1 MRTLLRKL
9 LGVLLIVLGIFFGF
23 VPFVPGIVL
32 ILLGLQL
39 LGMPIIPL
47 ERVKSFFQRKQ
58 NSAQKDDER

>member
-1 MRTLLRKL
+1 MLLRKL
-9 LGVLLIVLGIFFGF
+9 LGALLIVLGVLFGF

-47 ERVKSFFQRKQ
+47 ERVKGFFRRD
-58 NSAQKDDER
+58 QKNPSPDEEI